1 MVSSAHLISEYS
13 PRGQFYIYDQLNFLN
28 LSGNC
33 AELFTRCKL
42 YDEPSYDFK
51 INFITG
57 SRKFYSGLNQINE
70 AIFDKL
76 FNLWFSKKI
85 LNFDVL
91 HVHFGNFG
99 IKILDLM
106 KKRMLPALISFYGSD
121 AAVYAKDVRFN
132 GRFRELYAVCC
143 KTIAICN
150 SMKEDLIES
159 GCPEDKVAVWHLGVN
174 TDEDFTYIDREVG
187 TSTKFFTAAR
197 FIDKKGYETLLPA
210 FKRLVDSGYSARLII
225 MGYGPLK
232 NFIESFIYD
241 SDLSD
246 KAEVVDTS
254 NNLDFNQ
261 IFLEKLKEAD
271 VFLYP
276 AIKTDKG
283 NEEGTPVCII
293 SAMSTG
299 MPVIASNVGG
309 ISEIIDHDVNGLLI
323 EQRNVETLSKAM
335 ISLMEDVNKRKKFGL
350 SAREKIVKE
359 FNIKKQTDKLVEIYG
374 SVL

>member
-1 MVSSAHLISEYS
+1 
-13 PRGQFYIYDQLNFLN
+13 
-28 LSGNC
+28 
-33 AELFTRCKL
+33 
-42 YDEPSYDFK
+42 
-51 INFITG
+51 
-57 SRKFYSGLNQINE
+57 
-70 AIFDKL
+70 
-76 FNLWFSKKI
+76 
-85 LNFDVL
+85 
-91 HVHFGNFG
+91 
-99 IKILDLM
+99 
-106 KKRMLPALISFYGSD
+106 
-121 AAVYAKDVRFN
+121 
-132 GRFRELYAVCC
+132 
-143 KTIAICN
+143 
-150 SMKEDLIES
+150 
-159 GCPEDKVAVWHLGVN
+159 
-174 TDEDFTYIDREVG
+174 
-187 TSTKFFTAAR
+187 
-197 FIDKKGYETLLPA
+197 
-210 FKRLVDSGYSARLII
+210 

-241 SDLSD
+241 NDLSD

-299 MPVIASNVGG
+299 LPVIASDVGG
-309 ISEIIDHDVNGLLI
+309 ISEIIDHDVNGMLV
-323 EQRNVETLSKAM
+323 EQRSVETLSKAM
-335 ISLMEDVNKRKKFGL
+335 ISLMENVNKRKKFGL

>member
-51 INFITG
+51 VNFITG
-57 SRKFYSGLNQINE
+57 SREFYSGLNRINE

-76 FNLWFSKKI
+76 FNLWYSKKI

-106 KKRMLPALISFYGSD
+106 KKSRLPALISFYGSD

-132 GRFRELYAVCC
+132 GRFREMYAVCG
-143 KTIAICN
+143 KTIAICK
-150 SMKEDLIES
+150 SMREDLIES
-159 GCPEDKVAVWHLGVN
+159 GCPEEKVAVWHLGVN
-174 TDEDFTYIDREVG
+174 TDEDFAYIGREVG

-323 EQRNVETLSKAM
+323 EQRSVETLSKAM